1 MKTKFPYLGAE
12 KKVTEDMC
20 DLNGHMN
27 VTFYTIIFEE
37 GSYDLFNKLGM
48 GFDYIESGFSTFTL
62 EQNLRYVKENLLG
75 DKISTHY
82 RIVNV
87 NRKLIHH
94 VGILLN
100 NDNELSAIEEILLI
114 HIDMEKRKS
123 CPMPDEN
130 FNKILQMKEE
140 NDALGD
146 LDFDLRFN
154 IKS

>member
-1 MKTKFPYLGAE
+1 MKNKFPYSGTS

-27 VTFYTIIFEE
+27 VTFYTKIFEE
-37 GSYDLFNKLGM
+37 GSYELFNKLGM

-62 EQNLRYVKENLLG
+62 EQNLRYVKENLLD

-100 NDNELSAIEEILLI
+100 EGR
-114 HIDMEKRKS
+114 KRFFRGIRFRS
-123 CPMPDEN
+123 
-130 FNKILQMKEE
+130 KI
-140 NDALGD
+140 
-146 LDFDLRFN
+146 
-154 IKS
+154 

>member
-12 KKVTEDMC
+12 KKVTEEMC

-27 VTFYTIIFEE
+27 VTFYTKIFEE

-146 LDFDLRFN
+146 LDFEFVFKVAL
-154 IKS
+154 